1 MHAELAA
8 VARPKRPPSYS
19 EHVCEVLRDD
29 ILSGRLPGGS
39 RLTEAYVMERTG
51 VSRTPVRE
59 GLRRLEAEGLVTT
72 HRHRGAFVTLR
83 LTGPEALL
91 VYDVRLVLEPQLTRL
106 SAERMTPEDLG
117 AIREILDRFEVASE
131 PADASRID
139 ADFHMTIYE
148 ASGSELLNVLRGY
161 WTRIQLELSERVY
174 TTEVPRRF
182 VREHRTIVRALERG
196 DAQGAEQSMASHIE
210 HGRRTL
216 LKSLA
221 SRTGEGEAR
230 NA

>member
-1 MHAELAA
+1 MHADLAA
-8 VARPKRPPSYS
+8 VERPKRPPSYS

-39 RLTEAYVMERTG
+39 RLTEAFVMERTG

-72 HRHRGAFVTLR
+72 HRHRGAFVTVR
-83 LTGPEALL
+83 LTGAEALL
-91 VYDVRLVLEPQLTRL
+91 VYDVRLVLEPQLTGL
-106 SAERMTPEDLG
+106 AAERMTPDQL
-117 AIREILDRFEVASE
+117 ADVRRILDRFVVASE
-131 PADASRID
+131 PSEASRID

-174 TTEVPRRF
+174 ATEVPRRF
-182 VREHRTIVRALERG
+182 LREHRTIMRALERG
-196 DAQGAEQSMASHIE
+196 DAPLAQESMAVHIE
-210 HGRRTL
+210 HGRRSL
-216 LKSLA
+216 LKSLT
-221 SRTGEGEAR
+221 SRTGEGATR